1 MKRHHTRFSRVICL
15 AAGCILAT
23 AADAADKTLFRFGE
37 DFNLAS
43 VEARDTQLGLRGK
56 ALQMATGHAVDWP
69 GITLEAPGG
78 RWDLA
83 TCGYLV
89 MDVKNVGTGDV
100 TVCCRID
107 SSTGGNDAQLTEQI
121 GLKPGQQR
129 TWRIRLRKKL
139 PETLR
144 GKLFGMRGYPG
155 GWDER
160 RGIDAA
166 NVTQLLVFVSR
177 PAVNHTFEIANV
189 RAVASA
195 VGTAVEADKL
205 FPMIDR
211 YGQYAHKDW
220 PGKTKSADDF
230 ARRRTEETVDLAG
243 HAGPDG
249 WNQYGGWQAGPK
261 RGATGRF
268 RVEKVQGKW
277 WLVDPEG
284 RLFWSHGTDCV
295 RSTSGYTPITDREHW
310 FAELPA
316 KDSPFGPFYGRG
328 SWAPHGYYQGKR
340 YETFNFTGANLQR
353 KYGDRWQPQFAELC
367 HRRLRSWG
375 MNTIANW
382 SDPEIYLLR
391 KTPYTANIGAGSKQI
406 EGSQGYWGKFPDPFD
421 PSFAASLKRGMAA
434 QRDKAAGDR
443 WCIGY
448 FVSNELSWGDELSLA
463 TATLASPP
471 DQAAK
476 RVFLDDLKKK
486 YATVG
491 KLNEVWGTK
500 HASWDAL
507 LESTVPPAAKD
518 AVPPDRNTA
527 RDDLAAFYT
536 RVAEQYFRLCREA
549 IKAADP
555 QGLYLGCRFA
565 WANDRAVRAAAKYCD
580 VVSFNKYSYSVADFR
595 LPEGLD
601 KPVVIGEFHFGAL
614 DRGMFHTG
622 LKPVAD
628 QAARAEAYKSYVR
641 GALANPW
648 LVGTHWFQYGEQA
661 TTGRGDG
668 ENYQIGLLDVCDTPY
683 PETVAAVREVGYDM
697 YRVRAGE

>member
-1 MKRHHTRFSRVICL
+1 MKHRQIRFAQISGL
-15 AAGCILAT
+15 AAACILAT
-23 AADAADKTLFRFGE
+23 ATACIADEVLFRFDG
-37 DFNLAS
+37 DFDLAS
-43 VEARDTQLGLRGK
+43 VEARDTQLLRRGK
-56 ALQMATGHAVDWP
+56 ALRVTTGHRIEWP
-69 GITLEAPGG
+69 GITLEAPDG
-78 RWDLA
+78 RWDLSGA
-83 TCGYLV
+83 EYLTI
-89 MDVKNVGTGDV
+89 DLENVGTGEAKIF
-100 TVCCRID
+100 CRID
-107 SSTGGNDAQLTEQI
+107 SASGGSSEQLTESI
-121 GLKPGQQR
+121 ELKPGQKM

-139 PETLR
+139 PEQLR

-160 RGIDAA
+160 RGIDPAH
-166 NVTQLLVFVSR
+166 VTQLLLFMVRPTEDHVFEV
-177 PAVNHTFEIANV
+177 TGI
-189 RAVASA
+189 RAIGSDAASPS
-195 VGTAVEADKL
+195 ADAEKL

-211 YGQYAHKDW
+211 YGQYAPKDW
-220 PGKTKSADDF
+220 PGKTKSADDLTQ
-230 ARRRTEETVDLAG
+230 RRRQEAADLKA
-243 HAGPDG
+243 HAAPDG
-249 WNQYGGWQAGPK
+249 WNQYGGWQAGPQ
-261 RGATGRF
+261 REVTGRF
-268 RVEKVQGKW
+268 RAEKVQGKW

-284 RLFWSHGTDCV
+284 RLFWSHGADCV

-310 FAELPA
+310 FVELPA
-316 KDSPFGPFYGRG
+316 KDSRFGPFYGRG

-340 YETFNFTGANLQR
+340 YETFNFTGANLLR
-353 KYGDRWQPQFAELC
+353 KYGEAWRPQYAELC

-375 MNTIANW
+375 MNTVANW

-421 PSFAASLKRGMAA
+421 PSFAEGLKRSMAA
-434 QRDKAAGDR
+434 EKDKAVGDR
-443 WCIGY
+443 WCVGY

-471 DQAAK
+471 EQAAK
-476 RVFLDDLKKK
+476 GIFVDDLRQK
-486 YATVG
+486 YTAIG
-491 KLNEVWGTK
+491 KLNEIWGTK

-507 LESTVPPAAKD
+507 LESTT
-518 AVPPDRNTA
+518 PPDQKKA
-527 RDDLAAFYT
+527 REDLEAFYT

-565 WANDRAVRAAAKYCD
+565 WANDRAVRASAKYCD
-580 VVSFNKYSYSVADFR
+580 VVSFNKYDYSVADFR
-595 LPEGLD
+595 LPDGVD

-648 LVGTHWFQYGEQA
+648 IVGTHWFQYGDQA

-668 ENYQIGLLDVCDTPY
+668 ENYQIGLLDICDTPY
-683 PETVAAVREVGYDM
+683 PETVTAVRAVGYDM